1 MNLRWVDPAP
11 ADSSA
16 VAACAAGLGIPPSVA
31 EILVRR
37 GCVEPEA
44 VKAFLRPHLG
54 QLHPPGGMLGMDAA
68 AERLRLAIERAEPI
82 LVFGDY
88 DVDGITST
96 ALLVRVLR
104 GLGALADWFVPD
116 RRVHGYGLNPRSLED
131 VLARRPRV
139 LVCCDCGVS
148 SAAEVRAA
156 REAGIDTI
164 VADHHEPGAELPDC
178 VAVLDPK
185 QPGCA
190 YPEREL
196 AAVGIAFKLCEGLY
210 GLLGRSRRELY
221 RYLDLVALGTVAD
234 LAPALGENRV
244 FMRFGLRQLEGT
256 ENAGLRALL
265 ECTGLAG
272 RTLGAG
278 AVGFVLGPRINA
290 VGRMAHAAEGVRL
303 LLTEDP
309 GEARRLAG
317 VLDSENRSRRETE
330 RRVLDEARAR
340 LAGFDPERE
349 VAIVLGAR
357 EWHPGVV
364 GIVASRLVE
373 EFHRPAVLVAID
385 ADGTGKGSAR
395 SIEGLHLHRALAAC
409 ADHLLEF
416 GGHAAAAGLRIEE
429 SRLDAFRAA
438 FEAHAR
444 AALTAEHL
452 VPRIRIDLDL
462 PALADVSQLHR
473 LIEHFAPFGPG
484 NARPVFCAR
493 GLQLVG
499 YPRIVGE
506 DHVRLRVSREGRW
519 LDAIG
524 FRMASRLQE
533 VNPAAGP
540 VAIAFTLE
548 EDDWNGRSDL
558 RARLLDFRCGPDCD
572 AGAGERAPLV
582 TCA

>member
-1 MNLRWVDPAP
+1 MNLRWVGPAP

-16 VAACAAGLGIPPSVA
+16 VTSCAAGLGIPPAVA

-37 GCVEPEA
+37 GYVEPGA

-54 QLHPPGGMLGMDAA
+54 QLHPPARMLGMTAA
-68 AERLRLAIERAEPI
+68 AGRLREAVERGEPI
-82 LVFGDY
+82 LVYGDY

-104 GLGALADWFVPD
+104 GLGARVDWFVPD
-116 RRVHGYGLNPRSLED
+116 RQVHGYGLNPRSLEE
-131 VLARRPRV
+131 VVARGPRL

-148 SAAEVRAA
+148 SVAEIRAA
-156 REAGIDTI
+156 RERGIDTI
-164 VADHHEPGAELPDC
+164 VADHHEPGPELPMC

-185 QPGCA
+185 QPGCD

-196 AAVGIAFKLCEGLY
+196 AAVGIAFKLCEALY
-210 GLLGRSRRELY
+210 ALLGRPRRELY

-256 ENAGLRALL
+256 ENPGLRALL
-265 ECTGLAG
+265 ERTGLAG
-272 RTLGAG
+272 RTIGAG
-278 AVGFVLGPRINA
+278 SVGFVLGPRINA
-290 VGRMAHAAEGVRL
+290 VGRMAHAAAGVQL
-303 LLTEDP
+303 LLTDDP
-309 GEARRLAG
+309 AEARRLAG
-317 VLDSENRSRRETE
+317 VLDEENRVRRETE
-330 RRVLDEARAR
+330 RRVLEEARTM
-340 LAGFDPERE
+340 LASFDSERE

-357 EWHPGVV
+357 DWHPGVI

-373 EFHRPAVLVAID
+373 EFYRPAVLVAVGP
-385 ADGTGKGSAR
+385 DGVGKGSAR
-395 SIEGLHLHRALAAC
+395 SIEGFHLHRALAAC
-409 ADHLLEF
+409 AEHLLEF
-416 GGHAAAAGLRIEE
+416 GGHAAAAGLRMEE

-438 FEAHAR
+438 FESHAR

-462 PALADVSQLHR
+462 PALADVSQLHA
-473 LIEHFAPFGPG
+473 LVEHFAPFGPG

-499 YPRIVGE
+499 YPRVVGE

-533 VNPAAGP
+533 VNPTLGP

-548 EDDWNGRSDL
+548 EDDWNGRNDL
-558 RARLLDFRCGPDCD
+558 RARLLDFRCGPEC
-572 AGAGERAPLV
+572 AAAAVAIGSAP
-582 TCA
+582 CA

>member
-1 MNLRWVDPAP
+1 VNLRWVDPAP
-11 ADSSA
+11 ADSAA
-16 VAACAAGLGIPPSVA
+16 VATCAGLGIPPSVA

-37 GCVEPEA
+37 GYVEPEA

-54 QLHPPGGMLGMDAA
+54 QLHPPGSMRGMSAA
-68 AERLRLAIERAEPI
+68 AERLRHAAEHDEPI

-104 GLGALADWFVPD
+104 GLGARADWFVPD
-116 RRVHGYGLNPRSLED
+116 RRVHGYGLNARSLEE
-131 VLARRPRV
+131 VLARRPRL

-148 SAAEVRAA
+148 SAAEIRAA
-156 REAGIDTI
+156 RAAGIDTI
-164 VADHHEPGAELPDC
+164 VADHHEPGAEVPEC
-178 VAVLDPK
+178 AAVLDPK
-185 QPGCA
+185 QPGCG

-196 AAVGIAFKLCEGLY
+196 AAVGIAFKLLEGLY
-210 GLLGRSRRELY
+210 ALLGRSRRELY
-221 RYLDLVALGTVAD
+221 RYLDLVALGTIAD

-244 FMRFGLRQLEGT
+244 FMRFGLLQLEGT
-256 ENAGLRALL
+256 ENPGLRALL
-265 ECTGLAG
+265 ECTGLVG
-272 RTLGAG
+272 RQLGAG

-290 VGRMAHAAEGVRL
+290 VGRMAHAAAGVRL
-303 LLTEDP
+303 LLTDDAD
-309 GEARRLAG
+309 EARRLAG
-317 VLDSENRSRRETE
+317 VLDAENRSRRETE
-330 RRVLDEARAR
+330 RRVLEEARGR
-340 LAGFDPERE
+340 LAAFDAERE

-357 EWHPGVV
+357 DWHPGVI

-385 ADGTGKGSAR
+385 GEGVGKGSAR

-409 ADHLLEF
+409 AAHLLEF
-416 GGHAAAAGLRIEE
+416 GGHAAAAGLRVEA
-429 SRLDAFRAA
+429 SRLDAFHAA

-452 VPRIRIDLDL
+452 VPRLRIDLDL
-462 PALADVSQLHR
+462 PALADVSRLHA
-473 LIEHFAPFGPG
+473 LVEHFAPFGPG
-484 NARPVFCAR
+484 NARPVFSAR

-499 YPRIVGE
+499 YPRVVGE

-533 VNPAAGP
+533 VNPSAGP
-540 VAIAFTLE
+540 VEIAFTLE
-548 EDDWNGRSDL
+548 EDDWNGRGDL
-558 RARLLDFRCGPDCD
+558 RARLLDFRCGPGGD
-572 AGAGERAPLV
+572 AAAP
-582 TCA
+582 CA